1 MKKTYIQPSTELI
14 RLDDCQLLAASTPE
28 YDGPFGVRTMEE
40 LDEISMEDAL
50 TF

>member
-14 RLDDCQLLAASTPE
+14 RLDVYQFLAASTPE

-40 LDEISMEDAL
+40 LDEVSIEDAL

>member
-28 YDGPFGVRTMEE
+28 FDGHFGVRAMEE
-40 LDEISMEDAL
+40 WDEIDDEDDL